1 MCFSPYKN
9 YRLIVKLW
17 WVGARDR
24 KKRKFFVPLILSKEN
39 FFNICVLSQ
48 CLVYWMPFQNTHT
61 FAYQDTLLHTLYLYF
76 LPDFSKHPLSNYFS
90 LKFEDIKDCLWVLN
104 FQILFMLINPR
115 TSFIFVGPMFWIR
128 KVFSCLYRIEE
139 IIPYFCSY
147 VGDNFYV

>member
-1 MCFSPYKN
+1 MCFISVLGVLNALSEYTYFCISRHITSYAFLLVFIIVESLQYILREKISKN
-9 YRLIVKLW
+9 SIGLNKLS
-17 WVGARDR
+17 G
-24 KKRKFFVPLILSKEN
+24 N
-39 FFNICVLSQ
+39 FSS
-48 CLVYWMPFQNTHT
+48 
-61 FAYQDTLLHTLYLYF
+61 LYLYF
-76 LPDFSKHPLSNYFS
+76 LPDFSKHLLSNYFS